1 MSDDAE
7 LSELEF
13 LQALMSDFD
22 LTPEDTLADLIEA
35 LENDAD
41 TEDETD

>member
-7 LSELEF
+7 LSELEYIE
-13 LQALMSDFD
+13 ALMSDFD

-35 LENDAD
+35 LEND
-41 TEDETD
+41 TEDDN